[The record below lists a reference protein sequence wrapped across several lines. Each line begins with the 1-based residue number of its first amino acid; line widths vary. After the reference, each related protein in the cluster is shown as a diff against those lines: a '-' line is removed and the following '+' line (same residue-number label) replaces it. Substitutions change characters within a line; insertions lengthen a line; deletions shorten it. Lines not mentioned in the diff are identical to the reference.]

1 MTLRKIDLMHHE
13 FGRYE
18 SHICAECENIV
29 TIWYRDKKIRKCK
42 VYGVTHSEASDW
54 TKRWTACGMF
64 NKTYN
69 GRPIIKLVRKC
80 SSAANEP
87 LKEQVSFDAIT
98 KRKGEKNG

>member
-42 VYGVTHSEASDW
+42 VYGVPLSEASDW

-64 NKTYN
+64 KKSYS
-69 GRPIIKLVRKC
+69 GRPIIELVRK
-80 SSAANEP
+80 SRKEANGP
-87 LKEQVSFDAIT
+87 CNNQISLSDLKGGND
-98 KRKGEKNG
+98 